1 VTDETTGATGAC
13 GDAPRKVLLNRP
25 ARGIGRAIAQRLVER
40 GDQVALM
47 DLGGLDALINNAGIR
62 LRGGDGPVD
71 RVSRAT
77 WDRTPAVNLTG
88 AFLVRRHAIPGLLAA
103 RDSVIV
109 NIASMADLGSAIP
122 APTPTVPLKAA

>member
-109 NIASMADLGSAIP
+109 NIASMAGLGSAIP

>member
-1 VTDETTGATGAC
+1 
-13 GDAPRKVLLNRP
+13 
-25 ARGIGRAIAQRLVER
+25 
-40 GDQVALM
+40 M

-109 NIASMADLGSAIP
+109 NIASMAGLGSAIP